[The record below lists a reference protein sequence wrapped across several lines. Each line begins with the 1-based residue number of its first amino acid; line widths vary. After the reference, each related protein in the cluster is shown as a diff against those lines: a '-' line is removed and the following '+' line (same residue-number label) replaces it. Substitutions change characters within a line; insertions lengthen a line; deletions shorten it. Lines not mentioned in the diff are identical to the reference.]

1 MSDDPIQLDERR
13 GMTAQKATVIRR
25 RQSEVEETQVAL
37 KRRSGELEADWAST
51 PAANWQDA
59 VQKARYLLGLLA
71 STGAGQDPRRQ
82 RLIARVLSDFE
93 TLTAL
98 QTDDPPE

>member
-13 GMTAQKATVIRR
+13 GMTAQKATVSRR

-37 KRRSGELEADWAST
+37 KRRSVELEADWASA
-51 PAANWQDA
+51 PAADWPDA

-82 RLIARVLSDFE
+82 RLIARVLSDFDM
-93 TLTAL
+93 LIAL
-98 QTDDPPE
+98 PADEPGE